1 MIVVMEPDASEQAVE
16 SVISFLVNAG
26 FDVHRSSGNTTTIL
40 GVVGDLSGNDVTVV
54 SEFPGVSQVV
64 RVSEQFRLASR
75 RFRQQS
81 TVIEGP
87 WGSIGGDK
95 PWIAIEAVG
104 PSVSSAS
111 SGGGASATAG
121 GANVAVGGASEPP
134 PPSRELAYEVRAG
147 RPFDAAVTRSP
158 RAVDTIGAL
167 VCLSV
172 HAQPSDQRFAV
183 HFVER
188 GPSWGANAWIGAAEK
203 ELARGDSSIV
213 LLEAGGEY
221 PNGARTLEIAAIAR
235 AKAGQGDPN
244 TITARLVRLQAEGA
258 PGLSDVVIRSYLI
271 GMITGFVPTNTMAA
285 GHMLEMLLRRPD
297 FMAPTLAAARAGDD
311 DRLKRCLFEAMRFW
325 PLNPGPFRVCLAD
338 YTIAAGKGHGK
349 TIKAAV
355 RDFAKEAATRM
366 ETRIDDQLAE
376 VNYRK
381 VAKAAMFSGNLFGTG
396 IVKGPLVEQRTRI
409 SYVWD
414 EAAGRFE
421 QSSSVFATPAIS
433 G

>member
-26 FDVHRSSGNTTTIL
+26 FDVHRSSGASTTIL
-40 GVVGDLSGNDVTVV
+40 GVVGDLTKNDVSVV

-104 PSVSSAS
+104 PAHAPSPPSSVA
-111 SGGGASATAG
+111 
-121 GANVAVGGASEPP
+121 GASEPP
-134 PPSRELAYEVRAG
+134 PPSRDLPYEVRAG
-147 RPFDAAVTRSP
+147 RPFDAAITRSP

-172 HAQPSDQRFAV
+172 HPQPSDQRFAV

-203 ELARGDSSIV
+203 ELARGGTSIV

-235 AKAGQGDPN
+235 AKQRTHLPIVVDVPSIAQR
-244 TITARLVRLQAEGA
+244 ARYVESVAC
-258 PGLSDVVIRSYLI
+258 
-271 GMITGFVPTNTMAA
+271 AA
-285 GHMLEMLLRRPD
+285 
-297 FMAPTLAAARAGDD
+297 
-311 DRLKRCLFEAMRFW
+311 
-325 PLNPGPFRVCLAD
+325 
-338 YTIAAGKGHGK
+338 IAAGADGVILRTWIGRAGEVPRVPA
-349 TIKAAV
+349 TLSWSDAV
-355 RDFAKEAATRM
+355 A
-366 ETRIDDQLAE
+366 LAE
-376 VNYRK
+376 KLR
-381 VAKAAMFSGNLFGTG
+381 
-396 IVKGPLVEQRTRI
+396 
-409 SYVWD
+409 
-414 EAAGRFE
+414 
-421 QSSSVFATPAIS
+421 AI
-433 G
+433 GQAIRG

>member
-1 MIVVMEPDASEQAVE
+1 MIVVMEPDASDQAVE
-16 SVISFLVNAG
+16 SVISFLVSAG
-26 FDVHRSSGNTTTIL
+26 FDVHRSSGSTTTIL

-104 PSVSSAS
+104 PTPAGSP
-111 SGGGASATAG
+111 GASG
-121 GANVAVGGASEPP
+121 ESVVGSASEPP
-134 PPSRELAYEVRAG
+134 PASRDLAYEVRAG

-172 HAQPSDQRFAV
+172 HPQPSDQRFAV

-188 GPSWGANAWIGAAEK
+188 GRSWGANAWIGAAER

-235 AKAGQGDPN
+235 AKQRTHLPIVVDVPSIAQR
-244 TITARLVRLQAEGA
+244 ARYVESVAC
-258 PGLSDVVIRSYLI
+258 
-271 GMITGFVPTNTMAA
+271 AA
-285 GHMLEMLLRRPD
+285 
-297 FMAPTLAAARAGDD
+297 
-311 DRLKRCLFEAMRFW
+311 
-325 PLNPGPFRVCLAD
+325 
-338 YTIAAGKGHGK
+338 IAAGADGVILRTWIGR
-349 TIKAAV
+349 TGEVPRVPATLSWSDAVALAAKL
-355 RDFAKEAATRM
+355 R
-366 ETRIDDQLAE
+366 
-376 VNYRK
+376 
-381 VAKAAMFSGNLFGTG
+381 G
-396 IVKGPLVEQRTRI
+396 IGQ
-409 SYVWD
+409 
-414 EAAGRFE
+414 
-421 QSSSVFATPAIS
+421 AIR

>member
-1 MIVVMEPDASEQAVE
+1 MIVVMEPDATDQAVE

-26 FDVHRSSGNTTTIL
+26 FDVHRSSGASTTIL
-40 GVVGDLSGNDVTVV
+40 GVVGDLTGNDVTVV

-104 PSVSSAS
+104 PAPAGTPGSVE
-111 SGGGASATAG
+111 GATTG
-121 GANVAVGGASEPP
+121 ESEPP
-134 PPSRELAYEVRAG
+134 PPSRDLTYEVRAG

-172 HAQPSDQRFAV
+172 HPQPSDQRFAV

-188 GPSWGANAWIGAAEK
+188 GRSWGANAWIGAAER

-235 AKAGQGDPN
+235 AKQRTHLPIVVDVPSIAQR
-244 TITARLVRLQAEGA
+244 ARYVESVAC
-258 PGLSDVVIRSYLI
+258 
-271 GMITGFVPTNTMAA
+271 AA
-285 GHMLEMLLRRPD
+285 
-297 FMAPTLAAARAGDD
+297 
-311 DRLKRCLFEAMRFW
+311 
-325 PLNPGPFRVCLAD
+325 
-338 YTIAAGKGHGK
+338 IAAGADGVILRTWIGK
-349 TIKAAV
+349 TGEVPRLPATLSWSDAV
-355 RDFAKEAATRM
+355 A
-366 ETRIDDQLAE
+366 LAE
-376 VNYRK
+376 KLR
-381 VAKAAMFSGNLFGTG
+381 
-396 IVKGPLVEQRTRI
+396 
-409 SYVWD
+409 
-414 EAAGRFE
+414 
-421 QSSSVFATPAIS
+421 AI
-433 G
+433 GQAIRG